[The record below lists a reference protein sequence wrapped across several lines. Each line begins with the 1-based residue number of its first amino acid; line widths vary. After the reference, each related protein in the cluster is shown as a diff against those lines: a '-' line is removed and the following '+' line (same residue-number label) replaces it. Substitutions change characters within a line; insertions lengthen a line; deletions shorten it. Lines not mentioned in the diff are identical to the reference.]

1 MKTEKMIREYL
12 EDLIA
17 NAKIASVHKAYDLV
31 IKYKTQIEAL
41 EWVLEE

>member
-1 MKTEKMIREYL
+1 MKTEEMIREYL

-17 NAKIASVHKAYDLV
+17 NANIASIHKAYDLV

-41 EWVLEE
+41 EWVLED

>member
-1 MKTEKMIREYL
+1 MKTEEMIRAYL

-17 NAKIASVHKAYDLV
+17 NANIASYYKAYDLL
-31 IKYKTQIEAL
+31 IKYKIQIDAL

>member
-1 MKTEKMIREYL
+1 MKTEEIIREYL

-17 NAKIASVHKAYDLV
+17 NANIASIHKAYDLV
-31 IKYKTQIEAL
+31 IKYKTQIEVL

>member
-1 MKTEKMIREYL
+1 MIREYL

-17 NAKIASVHKAYDLV
+17 NANIASMYKAYDLV

-41 EWVLEE
+41 EWVLED